1 MARPAPN
8 APQGDKDYGNG
19 GEASDERLA
28 GPAGKRP
35 APKRGERPGRQP
47 QPQTQRQGSARPE
60 SEPQSQA
67 ERQGGARQEA
77 EPQPQVQRRGSIRQ
91 ENDPQPQVQRRGD
104 VRQDNEP
111 EPLALKQAEV
121 RPESEPI
128 DIPWREVAPPAAKNE
143 PAAEVF
149 TPPAPETRA
158 YEPRSEPRPSPPPEP
173 KPASPPDII
182 DAEWQDKVESEA
194 APAPAAQEQAANPP
208 KAASHR
214 DRDIAGTI
222 YLVLLAIL
230 AASLSAAVVL
240 FLF

>member
-19 GEASDERLA
+19 GEAPDERLA

-77 EPQPQVQRRGSIRQ
+77 EPQPQVQRRGGI
-91 ENDPQPQVQRRGD
+91 
-104 VRQDNEP
+104 RQDNEP

-128 DIPWREVAPPAAKNE
+128 DIPWREVAPPAAKDE

-149 TPPAPETRA
+149 TPPMPETRA

-194 APAPAAQEQAANPP
+194 APAPAAQEKAANPP